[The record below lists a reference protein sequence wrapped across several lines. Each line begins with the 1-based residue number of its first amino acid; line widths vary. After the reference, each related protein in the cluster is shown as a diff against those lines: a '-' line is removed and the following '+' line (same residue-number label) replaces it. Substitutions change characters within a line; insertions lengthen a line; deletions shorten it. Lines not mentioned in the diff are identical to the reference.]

1 MDQEDATMTST
12 PDAPREPE
20 QEPQSDPESPT
31 PPAAEPPYTP
41 PGGTERPQPQ
51 YGQPQ
56 PGRPQSDQPQPGQP
70 EPGKPQPGHYPP
82 PPPPP
87 PGQTPYDQPSYGQP
101 PYGQP
106 AYGQPPYGQE
116 QYGQPQPG
124 QPQYGYGYGQG
135 QPYGMPGTAL
145 PIGMPPFAGW
155 WERVAAFLLDNG
167 IAIIGGGV
175 GGSGINRGTEIAFD
189 IIGLAGLIWAI
200 YNAVIAGRT
209 GQSFGKRTV
218 GIRLARFVDGQPVGG
233 GYGFLRLFLNWLF
246 FVLCFLPGILNYLW
260 PLWDAKHQTWSD
272 KIAKS
277 VVVKA

>member
-1 MDQEDATMTST
+1 MTST
-12 PDAPREPE
+12 PDEPREPE
-20 QEPQSDPESPT
+20 QNQQSEPDSST
-31 PPAAEPPYTP
+31 RPAAEPPYTP
-41 PGGTERPQPQ
+41 PGGAEQPLPQ
-51 YGQPQ
+51 YGQAQ
-56 PGRPQSDQPQPGQP
+56 PGQPQPGQP
-70 EPGKPQPGHYPP
+70 HPGQPGQPGQTGQYP

-87 PGQTPYDQPSYGQP
+87 PGQTPYDQPPYGQPGYGQP
-101 PYGQP
+101 PYGQ
-106 AYGQPPYGQE
+106 Q
-116 QYGQPQPG
+116 QYGQPHPD

-167 IAIIGGGV
+167 IAIV
-175 GGSGINRGTEIAFD
+175 GWSVEGSDISSATNIAFYV
-189 IIGLAGLIWAI
+189 IGVAGLIWAI
-200 YNAVIAGRT
+200 YNAVLAGRT

-246 FVLCFLPGILNYLW
+246 SVLCFVPGILNYLW

>member
-1 MDQEDATMTST
+1 MTST

-20 QEPQSDPESPT
+20 QEPQSEPESAT
-31 PPAAEPPYTP
+31 PPGSEPPYAP
-41 PGGTERPQPQ
+41 PGGSEQPLPQYGQPQPGQPQ

-56 PGRPQSDQPQPGQP
+56 PGQGQ
-70 EPGKPQPGHYPP
+70 YPP

-87 PGQTPYDQPSYGQP
+87 PGQAPYDQP

-106 AYGQPPYGQE
+106 QYGQQQYGQQQYGQPP
-116 QYGQPQPG
+116 
-124 QPQYGYGYGQG
+124 YGYGYGQG
-135 QPYGMPGTAL
+135 QPYGMPGATL

-167 IAIIGGGV
+167 IAIIGWSV
-175 GGSGINRGTEIAFD
+175 GGSDINTGTEIVFD
-189 IIGLAGLIWAI
+189 VIGVAGLVWAI
-200 YNAVIAGRT
+200 YNSILAGRT

-218 GIRLARFVDGQPVGG
+218 GIRLARFIDGQPVGG

-246 FVLCFLPGILNYLW
+246 SILCFVPGVLNYLW